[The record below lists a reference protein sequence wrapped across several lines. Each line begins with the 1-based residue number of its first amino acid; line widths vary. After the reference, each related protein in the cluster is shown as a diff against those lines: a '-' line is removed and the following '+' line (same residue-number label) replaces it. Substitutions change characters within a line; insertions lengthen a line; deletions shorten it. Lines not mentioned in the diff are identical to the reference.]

1 MDDSLKPPPQRSTL
15 AAYLQLVRLPNVFM
29 AVTDVVMGYLFTHA
43 VLQPGDSAFL
53 GLLVVTSALL
63 YMAGM
68 VLNDVFDVEIDT
80 QERPQRPIP
89 SGRVSLG
96 TARIVGWQLLTVGVV
111 TGWLVS
117 FRVGDLRPAVVATVL
132 AGSVLLYDGLLK
144 RTPIGPLGMG
154 ACRML
159 NVLLGMSLASGPW
172 QGVHWL
178 VAAAVGLYI
187 AGVTWFS
194 RGETGRS
201 HRGFLV
207 VGMLVILLSVGL
219 LSLLPDWTE
228 GLKPILQQQ
237 PLRWVLLMAVFAMV
251 IGLRCLWAIAEPTP
265 VRVQMVVRQSL
276 LSLVVLNAA
285 LSFAVAGPL
294 GAVAILVLLIPASWL
309 GRWFYS
315 T

>member
-1 MDDSLKPPPQRSTL
+1 MDDSQKHPPQRSAL
-15 AAYLQLVRLPNVFM
+15 AAYLQLVRLPNVLM
-29 AVTDVVMGYLFTHA
+29 AITDVVMGYLFTHA
-43 VLQPGDSAFL
+43 ILQPGEGPLL
-53 GLLVVTSALL
+53 GLLLVTSALF
-63 YMAGM
+63 YVAGM
-68 VLNDVFDVEIDT
+68 VLNDVFDAQIDAT
-80 QERPQRPIP
+80 ERPQRPIP
-89 SGRVSLG
+89 SGRVSLA
-96 TARIVGWQLLTVGVV
+96 TARIAGWQLLAVGLV
-111 TGWLVS
+111 TGWLVGVRAGD
-117 FRVGDLRPAVVATVL
+117 FRPGIIATML
-132 AGSVLLYDGLLK
+132 AGSVVLYDGFLK

-159 NVLLGMSLASGPW
+159 NVLLGMSLASEPW
-172 QGVHWL
+172 QGAHWL
-178 VAAAVGLYI
+178 VATAIGLYI
-187 AGVTWFS
+187 TGVTWFS
-194 RGETGRS
+194 RGEAGRS
-201 HRGFLV
+201 HRGFLIA
-207 VGMLVILLSVGL
+207 GMLVILASVGL

-265 VRVQMVVRQSL
+265 VRVQMTVRQSL